1 LAILA
6 ETRRA
11 GNGSFDIYDT
21 RSMVVSPFDR
31 RLQMGST
38 LKDLIRGDLPL
49 ARAIFNDP
57 RKRRLIP
64 RLQRDGWPIFDL
76 AGKRCAF
83 PADLAAHVRKT
94 TRSGP
99 APRGAA
105 KANRARR
112 NADSAAST
120 A

>member
-1 LAILA
+1 MLFL
-6 ETRRA
+6 T
-11 GNGSFDIYDT
+11 
-21 RSMVVSPFDR
+21 FDR

-49 ARAIFNDP
+49 ARAIFDDP

-64 RLQRDGWPIFDL
+64 QLQRDGWPIFDL

-83 PADLAAHVRKT
+83 PADLAAHARKA

-99 APRGAA
+99 PARGAHQ
-105 KANRARR
+105 KAPHSGKRLGLP
-112 NADSAAST
+112 AA
-120 A
+120 

>member
-1 LAILA
+1 
-6 ETRRA
+6 
-11 GNGSFDIYDT
+11 
-21 RSMVVSPFDR
+21 
-31 RLQMGST
+31 MGST

-49 ARAIFNDP
+49 ARAIFDDG

-64 RLQRDGWPIFDL
+64 QLQREGWPIFDV

-83 PADLAAHVRKT
+83 PADLAAHVRKA

-99 APRGAA
+99 TPRGGAA
-105 KANRARR
+105 KTKRDRR
-112 NADSAAST
+112 RKAAGTNAAAT

>member
-1 LAILA
+1 
-6 ETRRA
+6 
-11 GNGSFDIYDT
+11 
-21 RSMVVSPFDR
+21 
-31 RLQMGST
+31 MGST

-64 RLQRDGWPIFDL
+64 KLQRDGWPIFEI

-83 PADLAAHVRKT
+83 PADLAAFARKAT

-99 APRGAA
+99 APRR
-105 KANRARR
+105 KARR
-112 NADSAAST
+112 DRRRKVAAGAGADVTVTNA
-120 A
+120 

>member
-1 LAILA
+1 
-6 ETRRA
+6 
-11 GNGSFDIYDT
+11 
-21 RSMVVSPFDR
+21 
-31 RLQMGST
+31 MGST

-64 RLQRDGWPIFDL
+64 KLQRDGWPIFEI

-83 PADLAAHVRKT
+83 PADLAAYVRKA

-105 KANRARR
+105 KAKRDRARKG
-112 NADSAAST
+112 AAST
-120 A
+120 TEAATTTAT

>member
-1 LAILA
+1 MLFLTF
-6 ETRRA
+6 ERRPPMA
-11 GNGSFDIYDT
+11 
-21 RSMVVSPFDR
+21 
-31 RLQMGST
+31 GST
-38 LKDLIRGDLPL
+38 LKDLIRGAVPL

-64 RLQRDGWPIFDL
+64 RLQRDGWPIFEI

-83 PADLAAHVRKT
+83 PADLAAHVRKA

-112 NADSAAST
+112 NAAATT

>member
-1 LAILA
+1 M
-6 ETRRA
+6 
-11 GNGSFDIYDT
+11 GSN
-21 RSMVVSPFDR
+21 
-31 RLQMGST
+31 ST

-64 RLQRDGWPIFDL
+64 RLQRDGWPIFDV

-83 PADLAAHVRKT
+83 PADLAAHMRKT
-94 TRSGP
+94 TRSGG

-105 KANRARR
+105 KAQRERARK
-112 NADSAAST
+112 AAST
-120 A
+120 TEAATTA

>member
-1 LAILA
+1 MLFSTF
-6 ETRRA
+6 ERR
-11 GNGSFDIYDT
+11 
-21 RSMVVSPFDR
+21 P
-31 RLQMGST
+31 QMGGST

-64 RLQRDGWPIFDL
+64 KLQQDGWPIFEI

-83 PADLAAHVRKT
+83 PADLVAHVRKA
-94 TRSGP
+94 TRRGP

-105 KANRARR
+105 KTRKGNPGKRKATANT
-112 NADSAAST
+112 DAAST
-120 A
+120 TEATA